1 MSRRNEREGA
11 MGTGRDEAELRA
23 MEARLRAE
31 DPGCAERIDAC
42 AHRLAAQERAAAG
55 PGPQSPQSPQ
65 SPAQSTEPVP
75 RTGVALIC
83 GAFAFAL
90 LMLVLVPLLVRSG

>member
-1 MSRRNEREGA
+1 
-11 MGTGRDEAELRA
+11 MGTGWDEAQLRA

-42 AHRLAAQERAAAG
+42 ARRLAAQERAAAR
-55 PGPQSPQSPQ
+55 PGPQG
-65 SPAQSTEPVP
+65 PAQSTEPVP
-75 RTGVALIC
+75 RTAVALIC